1 MHTISSNTFRID
13 VETGETVLEAGL
25 RQGVAMAFSC
35 RGGSCHT
42 CVLRCEEGQIP
53 ARAQRGLPAHLVER
67 GYFLPCV
74 CEPTSDMVISPAAP
88 EDFITECLVE
98 SVRLDT
104 HGVSMRLEPM
114 RQLDVKKGARL
125 QLSFDRKN
133 WSSLAVAITVPQE
146 DYYLGVRL
154 SADAPLWHEL
164 GSDGGEASV
173 GRSLWVRPEPE
184 TENVQALDQAKL
196 RPATDPELWAELDDG
211 RVVRAALDD
220 FYTHVYADERL
231 APFFRN
237 VTRDHVAGKQYS
249 FLCKLMTGQEVYFG
263 DEPRNAHHWMV
274 IPDDLFD
281 HRQAL
286 MEAALKR
293 QGLTPGQIERWTRF
307 ELFYRRDIVKS
318 APIPK
323 ILWGRALPLEGFGEE
338 TLAVGAVCDHCG
350 TEIAPGTTVQYHL
363 RLGTVSCPKCTGN
376 SRVRA
381 AQEVN

>member
-1 MHTISSNTFRID
+1 MHTISSEAFAIN

-25 RQGVAMAFSC
+25 RQGVALAFSC

-42 CVLRCEEGQIP
+42 CVLRAVKGDIP
-53 ARAQRGLPAHLVER
+53 ARAQRGLPLHLVER

-74 CEPTSDMVISPAAP
+74 CEPTSDMVVTAPAP
-88 EDFITECLVE
+88 EDFVTECLVE
-98 SVRLDT
+98 SVHVDP
-104 HGVSMRLEPM
+104 HGASLQLEPM
-114 RQLDVKKGARL
+114 RQLEVKKGARL
-125 QLSFDRKN
+125 QLSSDRTN
-133 WSSLAVAITVPQE
+133 WHSLAVAETVPQE

-154 SADAPLWHEL
+154 PADAPLWREPRL
-164 GSDGGEASV
+164 DGADALVGQSV
-173 GRSLWVRPEPE
+173 WVRPEPE
-184 TENVQALDQAKL
+184 AENVRALDQVKL
-196 RPATDPELWAELDDG
+196 RPATDPALWAELGDG
-211 RVVRAALDD
+211 RIVRAVLDD
-220 FYTHVYADERL
+220 FYSHVYADERL

-286 MEAALKR
+286 MVAALGR
-293 QGLTPGQIERWTRF
+293 QGLTPNQIERWTRF

-323 ILWGRALPLEGFGEE
+323 VLWGQALPLEGFGTE

-363 RLGTVSCPKCTGN
+363 RLGTVSCPKCAGI
-376 SRVRA
+376 SRTA
-381 AQEVN
+381 AAAVAN